1 MCDMQK
7 VNIVCVG
14 KIKESSYRE
23 AVAEYAKRLSRF
35 VSFSVREISEGK
47 NPEEEAEPILRAAKG
62 YIIALCVEGK
72 KLSSEA
78 LAAELKKQYD
88 RGAEV
93 TFIIGSSCG
102 LSQRVK
108 SAADMRLSFSD
119 MTFPHQLMRVILCEQ
134 IYRSYMINS
143 GSEYHK

>member
-1 MCDMQK
+1 MQK

-14 KIKESSYRE
+14 KIKESFYRE

-35 VSFSVREISEGK
+35 VSFSVREIVEGK
-47 NPEEEAEPILRAAKG
+47 NLEEEGREILRAAKG
-62 YIIALCVEGK
+62 YVIALCVEGK

-78 LAAELKKQYD
+78 LASELKKQYD

-102 LSQRVK
+102 LCDEVK
-108 SAADMRLSFSD
+108 NAADFRLSFSD

-134 IYRSYMINS
+134 IYRAYMINS

>member
-1 MCDMQK
+1 MQK

-14 KIKESSYRE
+14 KIKESFYRE

-72 KLSSEA
+72 NFRARRSPPNSKSSTT
-78 LAAELKKQYD
+78 
-88 RGAEV
+88 GA
-93 TFIIGSSCG
+93 
-102 LSQRVK
+102 R
-108 SAADMRLSFSD
+108 
-119 MTFPHQLMRVILCEQ
+119 
-134 IYRSYMINS
+134 RSPL
-143 GSEYHK
+143 